1 MTTQLITRSGGA
13 SVRRSC
19 VFTSRSRMPGSF
31 PIIGSLGIGL
41 LRPAWSPAQNM
52 PRRKCCHAP
61 PMPVHGSPACGGEV
75 TLKMRANSSCSA
87 HLRDFE

>member
-41 LRPAWSPAQNM
+41 LRPAWSPAKYAAPQM
-52 PRRKCCHAP
+52 LSCPADAGAWFARMRR
-61 PMPVHGSPACGGEV
+61 GGYFKDASE
-75 TLKMRANSSCSA
+75 
-87 HLRDFE
+87 